1 MRVAMCLRMC
11 YRGHMAQPTRA
22 DEKSLKVPVA
32 FRVTQAEQ
40 DDIDKAAEILGA
52 ELPERSRG
60 AALRHLAHLVAN
72 GALILPLSDNDRAA
86 LDRLVE
92 KQAADLARIGVH
104 GMQPTP
110 ASVLLSLVHK
120 ATQEA
125 PAPVIPVSTT
135 DVQAFVAAAPVHEAA
150 VREVA
155 AREGVAVTPAPI
167 AAEHEPTPAMLQ
179 DALTAAMEATETAGS
194 IATAIG
200 ITASAIRGFKSK
212 GTGLGAERRAELAAY
227 LREKGFLKDAP

>member
-1 MRVAMCLRMC
+1 MCKRMS
-11 YRGHMAQPTRA
+11 YPEYMAQPTRA

-40 DDIDKAAEILGA
+40 DDIDKAAEILGP

-60 AALRHLAHLVAN
+60 AALRHLARLVAH
-72 GALILPLSDNDRAA
+72 GALILPLSDDDRAA

-92 KQAADLARIGVH
+92 QQAADLARIGVH

-120 ATQEA
+120 ATHEA

-135 DVQAFVAAAPVHEAA
+135 DVKAFAAAAPIHEAA
-150 VREVA
+150 VREA
-155 AREGVAVTPAPI
+155 AAVPVPVTEPAPAELHAVDVDVLHAAFLDALNAGETVASI
-167 AAEHEPTPAMLQ
+167 AAELEVT
-179 DALTAAMEATETAGS
+179 T
-194 IATAIG
+194 
-200 ITASAIRGFKSK
+200 SAIRGFKGDASK
-212 GTGLGAERRAELAAY
+212 GIGAERREDLARI
-227 LREKGFLKDAP
+227 LREKGHLKDGP